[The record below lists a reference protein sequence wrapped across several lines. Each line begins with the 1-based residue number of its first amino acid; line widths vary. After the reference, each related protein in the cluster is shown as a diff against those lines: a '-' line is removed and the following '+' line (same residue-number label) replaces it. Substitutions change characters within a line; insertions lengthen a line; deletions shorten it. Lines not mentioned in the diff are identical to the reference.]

1 MIHLNLEQL
10 KNLGKENLKKQRTYY
25 IILGILFAFAG
36 IVCLFRPIVSSWVI
50 SIFMGSLFIAG
61 GIILILTTLFFK
73 NLQSIWSIILELLL
87 GIAYIFLGYE
97 FLKNPQVGVI
107 TLAFFIGFMF
117 LIAGIMRIIIAYS
130 NKGYPG
136 MGLFI
141 FTGIIEILL
150 AVFLIISWPENS
162 IILISTF
169 LGVQF
174 ICNSADYFTIS
185 SYIKKIIKEQ

>member
-10 KNLGKENLKKQRTYY
+10 KNIGQESLKKQRMYY
-25 IILGILFAFAG
+25 IILGILFAVAGVLCFAK
-36 IVCLFRPIVSSWVI
+36 PMVSSWVI
-50 SIFMGSLFIAG
+50 SVLMGILFIAG

-73 NLQSIWSIILELLL
+73 SLQSVWSLILEILL

-97 FLKNPQVGVI
+97 FLKNPLVAVLS
-107 TLAFFIGFMF
+107 LAFFIGFMF

-136 MGLFI
+136 MSLFI
-141 FTGIIEILL
+141 FTGIVEILL

-162 IILISTF
+162 IALIAAF

-174 ICNSADYFTIS
+174 ICNSIDYFTVS
-185 SYIKKIIKEQ
+185 SYIKKLID

>member
-10 KNLGKENLKKQRTYY
+10 KNIGQESLKKQRMYY
-25 IILGILFAFAG
+25 IILGILFAVAGVLCFAK
-36 IVCLFRPIVSSWVI
+36 PMVSSWAI
-50 SIFMGSLFIAG
+50 SVLMGVLFIAG

-73 NLQSIWSIILELLL
+73 SLQNIWSLILEILL

-97 FLKNPQVGVI
+97 FLKNPMVAVLS
-107 TLAFFIGFMF
+107 LAFFIGFMF

-136 MGLFI
+136 MSLFI
-141 FTGIIEILL
+141 FTGIVEILL

-162 IILISTF
+162 IALIAAF

-174 ICNSADYFTIS
+174 ICNSIDYFTVS
-185 SYIKKIIKEQ
+185 SYIKKLID